1 MHPHTGEL
9 EHTDICARLDV
20 AVQQVYL
27 HLKSHPEVRT
37 DVEVSYDEDGEL
49 EGVGFFDDN
58 HDMLSCVTVYH
69 LERDTE
75 QAHVKE
81 VTAACAQEGRALEA
95 ALNEIFRN

>member
-27 HLKSHPEVRT
+27 HLQAHPEVRV
-37 DVEVSYDEDGEL
+37 DVEVSYDEDQEL

-58 HDMLSCVTVYH
+58 HDMLSCITAYR

-75 QAHVKE
+75 QAHVQA
-81 VTAACAQEGRALEA
+81 VSAACTKEGRALET
-95 ALNEIFRN
+95 ALNDIFRN